1 MPQQWDERLG
11 QLELCKRLVKGS
23 NDARMREALLIEIF
37 ALETRRAELEKRVLL
52 RQ

>member
-1 MPQQWDERLG
+1 MAESWDELLG
-11 QLELCKRLVKGS
+11 QIELCKRLVKGS

-37 ALETRRAELEKRVLL
+37 DLETQRAQREQRKLP